1 MEADETWP
9 ALQRR
14 FSCFC
19 LYHDFFIFQIDCL
32 AQLSFLGIRNSKI
45 TSRLLSGGPL
55 PRASREACAKFLL
68 LVLACAFHQK
78 PADEPSR
85 WLEEP
90 QYLLPHKKVPCE
102 TDCSRQILQNFS
114 ILLWPIW
121 VELGRRGPSVLERGS
136 PCGDFVDCCCMTQH
150 AFDLDSKFTGHSGM
164 NRGTAET
171 ISV

>member
-19 LYHDFFIFQIDCL
+19 LYHYFFIFQIDCL

-78 PADEPSR
+78 PA
-85 WLEEP
+85 
-90 QYLLPHKKVPCE
+90 LLPRKKVKGRGYSASGLVKRIAVDRFTEFFNPFVMYLAQ
-102 TDCSRQILQNFS
+102 TGQTWPVS
-114 ILLWPIW
+114 IGEKVCH
-121 VELGRRGPSVLERGS
+121 VE
-136 PCGDFVDCCCMTQH
+136 
-150 AFDLDSKFTGHSGM
+150 
-164 NRGTAET
+164 
-171 ISV
+171 IS

>member
-1 MEADETWP
+1 MNDIPKNCAWASAPMEADETWP

-90 QYLLPHKKVPCE
+90 QYLLPHKKVK
-102 TDCSRQILQNFS
+102 
-114 ILLWPIW
+114 
-121 VELGRRGPSVLERGS
+121 GRG
-136 PCGDFVDCCCMTQH
+136 
-150 AFDLDSKFTGHSGM
+150 
-164 NRGTAET
+164 
-171 ISV
+171 